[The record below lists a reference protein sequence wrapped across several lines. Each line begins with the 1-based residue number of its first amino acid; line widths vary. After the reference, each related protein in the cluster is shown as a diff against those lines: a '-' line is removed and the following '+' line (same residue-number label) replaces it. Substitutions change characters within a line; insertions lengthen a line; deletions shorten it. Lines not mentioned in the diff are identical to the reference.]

1 MDHCAGLGTLRE
13 PWHGGLLVADAE
25 VLLLLERADE
35 DEHEL
40 FAVEQLAEL
49 VDALIEA
56 AEAVRLVL
64 NKHRKSCSSQS
75 LQLKTLFLT
84 GIGSSSLF
92 VD

>member
-40 FAVEQLAEL
+40 LVVQQLTELVNALVEAAEL
-49 VDALIEA
+49 VCFILKQ
-56 AEAVRLVL
+56 RGMQ
-64 NKHRKSCSSQS
+64 CSSAAS
-75 LQLKTLFLT
+75 TV
-84 GIGSSSLF
+84 G
-92 VD
+92 

>member
-40 FAVEQLAEL
+40 LVVEQLTELVNALVKAAEL
-49 VDALIEA
+49 VRFILKQSTVTPTA
-56 AEAVRLVL
+56 A
-64 NKHRKSCSSQS
+64 
-75 LQLKTLFLT
+75 
-84 GIGSSSLF
+84 
-92 VD
+92 